1 MSDKATYDL
10 WWKNAVIY
18 CLDVELFC
26 DSDGDGIGDSPG
38 LTSKIDCLARLGVTC
53 IWLMAEEF
61 PFSTTLGPEAVQVVL
76 ELEEPRLVAPMAE
89 LLSDQRYKPARMGEP
104 LPLQRFGYRWLA
116 LPAKP
121 LPHDHRSRSSPDS

>member
-61 PFSTTLGPEAVQVVL
+61 PFATTLGPEAVQVVL
-76 ELEEPRLVAPMAE
+76 ELEEAETGRSDGRAP
-89 LLSDQRYKPARMGEP
+89 QRPA
-104 LPLQRFGYRWLA
+104 LQAGQ
-116 LPAKP
+116 
-121 LPHDHRSRSSPDS
+121 DG